1 MSFYDDHKE
10 LVDQVAHAAAGFAV
24 GALLHLIMPAIV
36 ALVIVTAIG
45 YLRELWQHDWTPD
58 EMGPGSYMDLAFI
71 FGGGLLGVVV

>member
-10 LVDQVAHAAAGFAV
+10 LVDQAAHAIAGFAV
-24 GALLHLIMPAIV
+24 GALLHHIMPAIV
-36 ALVIVTAIG
+36 ALLIVTTIG
-45 YLRELWQHDWTPD
+45 YVRELWQHKWDPN

>member
-10 LVDQVAHAAAGFAV
+10 LVDQIAHAVAGFAV

-36 ALVIVTAIG
+36 ALLIAVTIG
-45 YLRELWQHDWTPD
+45 YLRELWQHGWEPD